1 MADFQITIVGL
12 GATGTS
18 LGLALRQASK
28 ELTIVGHDKD
38 PAAAAAARKAGAV
51 SRTDWNLPSA
61 CRGASIVILALPLP
75 AMRDTMAAIAEDL
88 AEDCL
93 VTDTAPLKAPVAA
106 WAKELLPA
114 HANFVGGDPIG
125 ARGQAGAPRADLFG
139 GTTYCLCPDRSTPPE
154 AVERA
159 ADLAMAVGGMPLYM
173 DAAEHDGMVAALNQL
188 PFLLGAAALHTLSA
202 GGSWRDLTRLGGGR
216 FGQLL
221 ATIGDSP
228 SADLAAA
235 AANAENVGRWI
246 DRLHAALDEMR
257 ALLSQDAAT
266 AEAAVKRWQAAR
278 DEWERH
284 GEEPRTE
291 PPDAGM
297 SLRHLFL
304 GGRR

>member
-38 PAAAAAARKAGAV
+38 PQAAAAARPAGAV

-61 CRGASIVILALPLP
+61 CRGASMVILALPLP

-88 AEDCL
+88 GEGCL

-114 HANFVGGDPIG
+114 HATFVGGDPIG
-125 ARGQAGAPRADLFG
+125 ARGQSGTPRADLFG
-139 GTTYCLCPDRSTPPE
+139 GTTYCLCPDPSTPPE

-159 ADLAMAVGGMPLYM
+159 ADLAMAVGGRPLYM

-202 GGSWRDLTRLGGGR
+202 GGSWRDLARLGGAR
-216 FGQLL
+216 FDQLL
-221 ATIGDSP
+221 ATMGDSP
-228 SADLAAA
+228 GADLAAA
-235 AANAENVGRWI
+235 AANAENVGHWI
-246 DRLHAALDEMR
+246 DRMQRALDEMR
-257 ALLSQDAAT
+257 ALLVQDAAE
-266 AEAAVKRWQAAR
+266 AEATVKRWQSAR
-278 DEWERH
+278 EEWERR